1 MLCCTSGQLQWKND
15 MHPKVDA
22 YLDNATAW
30 QEALKKLRAIILAC
44 KLEEELKWGVP
55 CYTLND
61 ANIVLIHTFKE
72 YCAVLFFKGALL
84 KDEEGVLVQQTKNV
98 QAGRQIRFTSATQV
112 DQLKAV
118 IKAYIQ
124 EAIAVE
130 KAGLTVEFKDTADFD
145 MPAEFLA
152 RLDDSPQLQEA
163 FEALTPGR
171 QRAYLLYFAE
181 AKQSRTRAA
190 RVDKCVPHILAGKG
204 LKD

>member
-1 MLCCTSGQLQWKND
+1 MKKND
-15 MHPKVDA
+15 TNPKIDA
-22 YLDNATAW
+22 YVNEATTW
-30 QEALKKLRAIILAC
+30 REALKKLRAIILDC
-44 KLEEELKWGVP
+44 TLEEELKWGVP
-55 CYTLND
+55 CYTFND

-72 YCAVLFFKGALL
+72 YCAILFFKGALL
-84 KDEEGVLVQQTKNV
+84 KDEEGILVQQTKNV
-98 QAGRQIRFTSATQV
+98 QAGRQIRFTNASQV
-112 DQLKAV
+112 DEMKAV
-118 IKAYIQ
+118 IKAYIE

-145 MPAEFLA
+145 MPEEFQA

-171 QRAYLLYFAE
+171 QRAYLLHFAE
-181 AKQSRTRAA
+181 AKQSKTRAA

>member
-1 MLCCTSGQLQWKND
+1 MKKND
-15 MHPKVDA
+15 TNPKIDA
-22 YLDNATAW
+22 YVNEATTW
-30 QEALKKLRAIILAC
+30 REALKKLRAIILDC

-55 CYTLND
+55 CYTFND

-72 YCAVLFFKGALL
+72 YCAILFFKGALL
-84 KDEEGVLVQQTKNV
+84 KDEEGILVQQTKNV
-98 QAGRQIRFTSATQV
+98 QAGRQIRFTNASQV
-112 DQLKAV
+112 DEMKAV
-118 IKAYIQ
+118 IKAYIE

-145 MPAEFLA
+145 MPEEFQA

-171 QRAYLLYFAE
+171 QRAYLLHFAE
-181 AKQSRTRAA
+181 AKQSKTRAA